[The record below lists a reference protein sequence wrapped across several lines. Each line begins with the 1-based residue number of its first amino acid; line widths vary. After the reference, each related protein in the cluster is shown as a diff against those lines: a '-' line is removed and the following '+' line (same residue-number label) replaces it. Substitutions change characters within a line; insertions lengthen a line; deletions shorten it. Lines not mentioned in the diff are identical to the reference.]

1 MLSQTKSNRRN
12 NDIPTWYYNFHFNKK
27 EQQIRIMKSNKNNF
41 QYIKTKSLKMKE
53 KVKKLPSYSSKFYVK
68 YIIIMIKIDV

>member
-1 MLSQTKSNRRN
+1 
-12 NDIPTWYYNFHFNKK
+12 
-27 EQQIRIMKSNKNNF
+27 MKSNKNNI

-53 KVKKLPSYSSKFYVK
+53 KVKKLLSYSSKSYVK

>member
-1 MLSQTKSNRRN
+1 
-12 NDIPTWYYNFHFNKK
+12 
-27 EQQIRIMKSNKNNF
+27 MKSNKNNF

-53 KVKKLPSYSSKFYVK
+53 KVKKLFSYSSKSYVK